1 MTLTLVDWIIV
12 VAYIVFSLLVG
23 LYFRRR
29 AGKNLESYFIS
40 GRSLPWWLVGTSMVA
55 TTFAADT
62 PLAITEMVRSHGIW
76 RNWFWWNLALGG
88 ILSIFLFARLWQRT
102 GVLTD
107 NELIELRYSG
117 KPAAFLRGF
126 KATYFATLY
135 NFIVMGWVINGM
147 ATVIRQLT
155 GLPAELAIISC
166 ITIALIYSVMSGYW
180 GVVVTDLVQFVL
192 AMAGSIILAVIAVQ
206 HAGGMDA
213 LMGKL
218 SMTSDFNS
226 NTLSFIPG
234 PSDGAAF
241 IQFLLFITVMWW
253 SSHNADGG
261 GYLIQRMLSARN
273 EKHATLATLWFNVA
287 NYALR
292 VWPWILVALV
302 SMVLLPEI
310 AEKKDAYPAVIKMVL
325 GPGLRGLLV
334 TTFLAAFMSTIDTH
348 MNWGSSYIVNDVY
361 KRFIRRDA
369 TERHYVFVSRLVGVL
384 VIVLAAVIAFYLQ
397 SIEKAWIFV
406 WAMGAG
412 IGSVLILRWFWWRVS
427 AWSEIAALGASIAVT
442 VGLEVTAFVQ
452 NAGQGT
458 YSLFATAPVIFGT
471 EIGLHHKIIMIV
483 PFSVLCWVSV
493 TFLTPPTQR
502 ETLHSFHKLVKPGG
516 LWPWPTSKEH
526 SVLRDFLPL
535 YLSAVALV
543 YGLTFAIGNYIF
555 GRFVAGSVLLLIA
568 LIGSAI
574 ITRFLNRQNWSVT
587 TPDKQENGV

>member
-1 MTLTLVDWIIV
+1 MTLTLIDWIIIS
-12 VAYIVFSLLVG
+12 AYILFSLLVG
-23 LYFRRR
+23 LYFRKR
-29 AGKNLESYFIS
+29 AGKSMESYFVS

-62 PLAITEMVRSHGIW
+62 PLAITEMVRGQGIW

-88 ILSIFLFARLWQRT
+88 ILSVFLFSRLWQRT

-155 GLPAELAIISC
+155 GLPTEIAIISC

-180 GVVVTDLVQFVL
+180 GVVVTDLVQFIL
-192 AMAGSIILAVIAVQ
+192 AMTGSIILAVVAVH

-213 LMGKL
+213 LLTKL
-218 SMTSDFNS
+218 PATTDFNS
-226 NTLSFIPG
+226 GTLSFIPS

-261 GYLIQRMLSARN
+261 GYLIQRMLSAKN

-292 VWPWILVALV
+292 VWPWIVVALV
-302 SMVLLPEI
+302 SMVLIPDI
-310 AEKKDAYPAVIKMVL
+310 AVKKEAYPAVIRLVL

-442 VGLEVTAFVQ
+442 LGLEITAFVQ
-452 NAGQGT
+452 NVGQGT
-458 YSLFATAPVIFGT
+458 YSLFANAPVLFGS
-471 EIGLHHKIIMIV
+471 EIGLHHKIIIIV
-483 PFSVLCWVSV
+483 PFSVLCWVTV
-493 TFLTPPTQR
+493 TFLTPETKR
-502 ETLHSFHKLVKPGG
+502 ETLHSFHKLVQPGG
-516 LWPWPTSKEH
+516 FWPWPTPREK

-543 YGLTFAIGNYIF
+543 YGLTFAIGNFIF
-555 GRFVAGSVLLLIA
+555 GRIVAGSILLLIA
-568 LIGSAI
+568 LTGSLI
-574 ITRFLNRQNWSVT
+574 ITRLLNRQNWSKSVSE
-587 TPDKQENGV
+587 K